1 MYDHGSI
8 PRPSRPRIH
17 SHSFLR
23 LHFSTIAMQMTTWET
38 LGVRDLDS
46 EVGSWNQRLHDPTS
60 QRSRCV
66 SYLHTHFASL
76 KFDRVR
82 VPLDIQVYHFVRRMW
97 IVAIHD
103 TYGSTLTKMTGS
115 VFTFELYQ
123 WFLSVAPASI

>member
-60 QRSRCV
+60 QRSRCI
-66 SYLHTHFASL
+66 SYLHTNFASL

-82 VPLDIQVYHFVRRMW
+82 VPLDIQVYHLSDACVS
-97 IVAIHD
+97 
-103 TYGSTLTKMTGS
+103 GLSMTPMD
-115 VFTFELYQ
+115 L
-123 WFLSVAPASI
+123 L

>member
-1 MYDHGSI
+1 
-8 PRPSRPRIH
+8 
-17 SHSFLR
+17 
-23 LHFSTIAMQMTTWET
+23 MQMTTWET
-38 LGVRDLDS
+38 LGVRNLDL

-82 VPLDIQVYHFVRRMW
+82 VPLDIQVYQFVRRMW

-103 TYGSTLTKMTGS
+103 TYTRRRKGYATS
-115 VFTFELYQ
+115 VKHL
-123 WFLSVAPASI
+123 AKH